1 MSVVSFDGHDGF
13 PERGFAEALLCGEEA
28 PIRSHGK
35 SFLGSEKKEGCLF
48 RGGSSF
54 CIYQGRH
61 KLSESPASSGQI
73 PTCMTWLRVSSS
85 QC

>member
-13 PERGFAEALLCGEEA
+13 QSVDSRRLCCAARRPQFEAMA
-28 PIRSHGK
+28 SP
-35 SFLGSEKKEGCLF
+35 FLAQRKEGCLF
-48 RGGSSF
+48 GGGSSF

-73 PTCMTWLRVSSS
+73 SDLHDVAAGE
-85 QC
+85 

>member
-35 SFLGSEKKEGCLF
+35 SFLGSEKKTGCLF
-48 RGGSSF
+48 REGLALHLSRTPQIERESS
-54 CIYQGRH
+54 
-61 KLSESPASSGQI
+61 E
-73 PTCMTWLRVSSS
+73 LRSNSDLHDVAAGE
-85 QC
+85 